1 MIKVGNI
8 KTNLYQNRRFAE
20 KIGDS
25 LKMAKR
31 ESLRA
36 GFLVFLDAS
45 VFFNLDRYE
54 EDRIVCPVRNGSCV
68 RVLEREH
75 LGYDNK

>member
-8 KTNLYQNRRFAE
+8 KTNLYQNRRFVE
-20 KIGDS
+20 KNRRFVENGKEGIS
-25 LKMAKR
+25 
-31 ESLRA
+31 A
-36 GFLVFLDAS
+36 GRIFGIFGCKCI
-45 VFFNLDRYE
+45 FNLDRYE
-54 EDRIVCPVRNGSCV
+54 EVRIVCPVRNGSCV